1 VKALSLI
8 IVTGMSGAGKSVV
21 ANALEDIGFYCIDNI
36 PPSLIKPVAELSSLG
51 DNEMRK
57 VAIVTDIRGGKMF
70 KDVIPTLNALKES
83 GHDIKLLFLDASDE
97 KLITRY
103 KETRRRHPMAG
114 DTGMSI
120 ADAVKAER
128 EMLMPLMDISDYCI
142 DTTKTS
148 TANLKERVTGLFL
161 SDISEGMTVQVLS
174 FGFKNGCVSE
184 ADIVFDVRCLANPFY
199 VEELR
204 PLTGL
209 DIPVKD
215 FVLNIPETKELADR
229 LLSLIDYSVPL
240 YCKEGK
246 SELVIAIG
254 CTGGKHR
261 SVVFAEL
268 VAEHLKKQNYHT
280 VVNHRDISKE

>member
-1 VKALSLI
+1 MLSFV

-36 PPSLIKPVAELSSLG
+36 PPSLIKPVADLSNIGS
-51 DNEMRK
+51 NEMRK

-70 KDVIPTLNALKES
+70 NDVIPTINSLKES
-83 GHDIKLLFLDASDE
+83 GIDFKLLFLDASDE

-114 DTGMSI
+114 DSGMSV
-120 ADAVKAER
+120 AAAVESER
-128 EMLMPLMDISDYCI
+128 KMLAPLKEMSDYCI

-148 TANLKERVTGLFL
+148 ATTLKQRITGLFL
-161 SDISEGMTVQVLS
+161 SDISDGMTVQVLS

-209 DIPVKD
+209 DEPVKD
-215 FVLNIPETKELADR
+215 FVLKLDETKELADR

-268 VAEHLKKQNYHT
+268 IAEHLKKQKYHT

>member
-1 VKALSLI
+1 MSLV
-8 IVTGMSGAGKSVV
+8 IVTGMSGAGKSIV
-21 ANALEDIGFYCIDNI
+21 ANALEDIGYYCIDNI
-36 PPSLIKPVAELSSLG
+36 PPALIKPVAELSSLG

-70 KDVIPTLNALKES
+70 NEVIPTINSLKES
-83 GHDIKLLFLDASDE
+83 GHDICLLFLDASDE

-114 DTGMSI
+114 VSGKSM

-128 EMLMPLMDISDYCI
+128 EMLKPLMVMSDYCI
-142 DTTKTS
+142 DTTNTS
-148 TANLKERVTGLFL
+148 AANLKERIMNLFL
-161 SDISEGMTVQVLS
+161 GDISEGLTVQVLS
-174 FGFKNGCVSE
+174 FGFKNGCVAE

-199 VEELR
+199 IEGLR

-209 DIPVKD
+209 DKPVKD
-215 FVLNIPETKELADR
+215 FVMNIPETKELADR

-268 VAEHLKKQNYHT
+268 VAEHLKKQKYRT
-280 VVNHRDISKE
+280 VVNHRDILKE

>member
-1 VKALSLI
+1 MKALSLV
-8 IVTGMSGAGKSVV
+8 IVTGMSGAGKSVA

-70 KDVIPTLNALKES
+70 NDVIPTINALRET

-114 DTGMSI
+114 DFGFSI

-128 EMLMPLMDISDYCI
+128 KMLNPLKEMSEFCI
-142 DTTKTS
+142 DTTKTT
-148 TANLKERVTGLFL
+148 TANLKQRVTGLFL
-161 SDISEGMTVQVLS
+161 SDISEGLTVQVLS
-174 FGFKNGCVSE
+174 FGFKNGCVAE

-199 VEELR
+199 IDELR

-209 DIPVKD
+209 DQPVKD
-215 FVLNIPETKELADR
+215 FVFNLPETKELSNR

-268 VAEHLKKQNYHT
+268 IAEHLKKQKYHI
-280 VVNHRDISKE
+280 VVNHRDVSKE

>member
-1 VKALSLI
+1 MSLV
-8 IVTGMSGAGKSVV
+8 IVTGMSGAGKSIV
-21 ANALEDIGFYCIDNI
+21 ANALEDIGYYCIDNI
-36 PPSLIKPVAELSSLG
+36 PPALIKPVAELSSLG

-70 KDVIPTLNALKES
+70 NDVIPTINALKES
-83 GHDIKLLFLDASDE
+83 GHDISLLFLDASDE

-114 DTGMSI
+114 ESGKSM

-128 EMLMPLMDISDYCI
+128 EMLKPLMAMSEYCI
-142 DTTKTS
+142 DTTNTS
-148 TANLKERVTGLFL
+148 AANLKERIMNLFL
-161 SDISEGMTVQVLS
+161 SDISEGLTVQVLS
-174 FGFKNGCVSE
+174 FGFKNGCVAE

-199 VEELR
+199 IEGLR

-209 DIPVKD
+209 DEPVKD
-215 FVLNIPETKELADR
+215 FVMNIPETKELADR

-268 VAEHLKKQNYHT
+268 VAEHLKMQKYRT